1 MRKEIDKFVEQR
13 LVSVVPSKRQI
24 AHHSFASLPTDGK
37 IDNTF
42 TGKEWGDGTEDEAI
56 FNPVKMDAD
65 QWCDALCAAGMKG
78 LILTCKHHDGFCL
91 WPSRYTTHTVA
102 ASSYRDG
109 KGDIVKEVS
118 EACKRHGLDFGI
130 YLSPWDRN
138 ASCYGT
144 PEYNDYFCN
153 QLTELLTEYGDIF
166 YVWFDNACGEGL
178 NGRKQIYDFP
188 RYIELIR
195 KYQPNAVIFNDFGPD
210 IRWCGNEAGK
220 PRHSEWAVI
229 PSELC
234 HLSRVQTG
242 PGPMAEE
249 GSLSWIYNTEQELGT
264 MPNILYTKG
273 LTFTPTEINMS
284 IRPGWFW
291 HLEEE
296 PHSLERLFTTYL
308 GSVGSN
314 ACMHLNLPPNTDGR
328 IDERDVKRL
337 KEFGALL
344 QEEFGTELDVKIRE
358 EESPKTQKVYTI
370 SLKQPTAQIRYVSL
384 REDLTKG
391 QRVEGFRI
399 TAQSG
404 SGNQYPLYQGTVIG
418 NRKICQLQNPFGEQN
433 PLINDMEDRICQI
446 QVQITAARDE
456 VFLKDI
462 KIY

>member
-1 MRKEIDKFVEQR
+1 
-13 LVSVVPSKRQI
+13 
-24 AHHSFASLPTDGK
+24 
-37 IDNTF
+37 
-42 TGKEWGDGTEDEAI
+42 
-56 FNPVKMDAD
+56 
-65 QWCDALCAAGMKG
+65 
-78 LILTCKHHDGFCL
+78 
-91 WPSRYTTHTVA
+91 
-102 ASSYRDG
+102 
-109 KGDIVKEVS
+109 
-118 EACKRHGLDFGI
+118 
-130 YLSPWDRN
+130 
-138 ASCYGT
+138 
-144 PEYNDYFCN
+144 
-153 QLTELLTEYGDIF
+153 
-166 YVWFDNACGEGL
+166 
-178 NGRKQIYDFP
+178 
-188 RYIELIR
+188 
-195 KYQPNAVIFNDFGPD
+195 
-210 IRWCGNEAGK
+210 
-220 PRHSEWAVI
+220 
-229 PSELC
+229 
-234 HLSRVQTG
+234 
-242 PGPMAEE
+242 
-249 GSLSWIYNTEQELGT
+249 
-264 MPNILYTKG
+264 
-273 LTFTPTEINMS
+273 MS

-418 NRKICQLQNPFGEQN
+418 NRKICQLQNPFGDQN

>member
-1 MRKEIDKFVEQR
+1 MIQFLQEAAH
-13 LVSVVPSKRQI
+13 VVPSKRQLDWYELGSYAFI
-24 AHHSFASLPTDGK
+24 HFGV
-37 IDNTF
+37 NTF
-42 TGKEWGDGTEDEAI
+42 TNREWGEGTEPESVFNPENLDCDQWVEAI
-56 FNPVKMDAD
+56 K
-65 QWCDALCAAGMKG
+65 AAGMKG
-78 LILTCKHHDGFCL
+78 MVLTAKHHDGFCL
-91 WPSRYTTHTVA
+91 WPSKYTEHSVKNSPCKKDVVREA
-102 ASSYRDG
+102 A
-109 KGDIVKEVS
+109 
-118 EACKRHGLDFGI
+118 EACKRGGIKFGF

-178 NGRKQIYDFP
+178 NGRKQVYDFP

-234 HLSRVQTG
+234 HLGRVQTG

-370 SLKQPTAQIRYVSL
+370 SLKQPRSAM
-384 REDLTKG
+384 
-391 QRVEGFRI
+391 FRC
-399 TAQSG
+399 G
-404 SGNQYPLYQGTVIG
+404 
-418 NRKICQLQNPFGEQN
+418 KI
-433 PLINDMEDRICQI
+433 
-446 QVQITAARDE
+446 
-456 VFLKDI
+456 
-462 KIY
+462 

>member
-1 MRKEIDKFVEQR
+1 
-13 LVSVVPSKRQI
+13 
-24 AHHSFASLPTDGK
+24 
-37 IDNTF
+37 
-42 TGKEWGDGTEDEAI
+42 
-56 FNPVKMDAD
+56 
-65 QWCDALCAAGMKG
+65 
-78 LILTCKHHDGFCL
+78 
-91 WPSRYTTHTVA
+91 
-102 ASSYRDG
+102 
-109 KGDIVKEVS
+109 
-118 EACKRHGLDFGI
+118 
-130 YLSPWDRN
+130 
-138 ASCYGT
+138 
-144 PEYNDYFCN
+144 
-153 QLTELLTEYGDIF
+153 
-166 YVWFDNACGEGL
+166 
-178 NGRKQIYDFP
+178 
-188 RYIELIR
+188 
-195 KYQPNAVIFNDFGPD
+195 
-210 IRWCGNEAGK
+210 
-220 PRHSEWAVI
+220 
-229 PSELC
+229 
-234 HLSRVQTG
+234 
-242 PGPMAEE
+242 
-249 GSLSWIYNTEQELGT
+249 
-264 MPNILYTKG
+264 
-273 LTFTPTEINMS
+273 MS

-370 SLKQPTAQIRYVSL
+370 SLKQPADRIRYVSL

>member
-1 MRKEIDKFVEQR
+1 
-13 LVSVVPSKRQI
+13 
-24 AHHSFASLPTDGK
+24 
-37 IDNTF
+37 
-42 TGKEWGDGTEDEAI
+42 
-56 FNPVKMDAD
+56 
-65 QWCDALCAAGMKG
+65 
-78 LILTCKHHDGFCL
+78 
-91 WPSRYTTHTVA
+91 
-102 ASSYRDG
+102 
-109 KGDIVKEVS
+109 
-118 EACKRHGLDFGI
+118 
-130 YLSPWDRN
+130 
-138 ASCYGT
+138 
-144 PEYNDYFCN
+144 
-153 QLTELLTEYGDIF
+153 
-166 YVWFDNACGEGL
+166 
-178 NGRKQIYDFP
+178 
-188 RYIELIR
+188 
-195 KYQPNAVIFNDFGPD
+195 
-210 IRWCGNEAGK
+210 
-220 PRHSEWAVI
+220 
-229 PSELC
+229 
-234 HLSRVQTG
+234 
-242 PGPMAEE
+242 
-249 GSLSWIYNTEQELGT
+249 

-328 IDERDVKRL
+328 IDEQDVKRL

-344 QEEFGTELDVKIRE
+344 QEEFGTELE
-358 EESPKTQKVYTI
+358 
-370 SLKQPTAQIRYVSL
+370 QPTAQIRYVSL

>member
-1 MRKEIDKFVEQR
+1 MPTDQELIKI
-13 LVSVVPSKRQI
+13 VPSKRQLKYQETEFY
-24 AHHSFASLPTDGK
+24 AFFHFGM
-37 IDNTF
+37 NTY
-42 TGKEWGDGTEDEAI
+42 TNREWGDGTEDPGI
-56 FNPVKMDAD
+56 FDPQEFDAGQWVSAVK
-65 QWCDALCAAGMKG
+65 AAGMKG
-78 LILTCKHHDGFCL
+78 VILTCKHHDGFCL
-91 WPSRYTTHTVA
+91 WSTKYTQHSV
-102 ASSYRDG
+102 ASSPWRDG
-109 KGDIVKEVS
+109 VGDVVREVS
-118 EACKRHGLDFGI
+118 DTCRRYGLKFGI

-138 ASCYGT
+138 QPCYGSGK
-144 PEYNDYFCN
+144 EYDDYYIA
-153 QLTELLTEYGDIF
+153 QLTELLTGYGEIF
-166 YVWFDNACGEGL
+166 SVWLDGACGEGP
-178 NGRKQIYDFP
+178 NGKKQVYDWE
-188 RYIELIR
+188 RYYACVR
-195 KYQPNAVIFNDFGPD
+195 NYQPDACICVCGPD